1 MPIPANSR
9 FSIRLAPMV
18 PNLLT
23 ANKVAFSVRARNS
36 KNDIRTLRRFA
47 PAGKRDFEKGTVT
60 GAPVGKHFR
69 AADVQA
75 GHRGRRFA
83 QQPFKPHAG
92 KAFCAVTF
100 QAVRLWEALS
110 CNSLTGGT
118 L

>member
-36 KNDIRTLRRFA
+36 KNDIRALRRFA

-60 GAPVGKHFR
+60 GAPEGKHS
-69 AADVQA
+69 
-75 GHRGRRFA
+75 
-83 QQPFKPHAG
+83 HA
-92 KAFCAVTF
+92 T
-100 QAVRLWEALS
+100 ALPMAHCGECELS
-110 CNSLTGGT
+110 
-118 L
+118 